1 MSKFSGKCDFY
12 DEIQIFG
19 LDYVLNATIY
29 IKGQVEPLNLNSL
42 KDCVP
47 YFPYIVT
54 MASYNQNPILHLSSK
69 SWVDIEEERYGHMRM
84 HDLYREFLKEE
95 IEKYSLEES
104 D

>member
-19 LDYVLNATIY
+19 LDYILNATIY
-29 IKGQVEPLNLNSL
+29 IEGQPEPLSLNSL

-54 MASYNQNPILHLSSK
+54 MASYSNNPILYLSSK
-69 SWVDIEEERYGHMRM
+69 SWVDIEEERYGHMRIY
-84 HDLYREFLKEE
+84 DLYREFLKEE
-95 IEKYSLEES
+95 MEKYSLEES